1 MDRHKHKPR
10 HPPQSSP
17 VPAKKTT
24 DWGNV
29 ADWYDRLVGDE
40 GSEYQRH
47 VVNPGVLRMLDLQAG
62 QSILDLACGQGVL
75 CRWLAAEAARNPG
88 QTPTQ
93 IVGIDAAPGL
103 IEAARRREQTDR
115 LGITYLLGDARELPK
130 NPDLKESSFD
140 AITCILA
147 IQNMT
152 PLTPIWQGA
161 KHLLKPHGRLIV
173 VMMHPCFR
181 IPRQSTWHWDPAKNQ
196 QLRLISSYLTSSKT
210 EIEMRPGQL
219 AHGGPGEQTTTFHR
233 PLQAYINTLGSAGL
247 LIDHIEEWTS
257 HKKNE
262 PGPRKDEL
270 ERSRREIPMFLAIR
284 ARRA

>member
-10 HPPQSSP
+10 HSP
-17 VPAKKTT
+17 TPHPAPAKKTT

-47 VVNPGVLRMLDLQAG
+47 VVNPGVLRMLDLQPG
-62 QSILDLACGQGVL
+62 QRILDLACGQGVL
-75 CRWLAAEAARNPG
+75 CRALASHDSHP
-88 QTPTQ
+88 Q
-93 IVGIDAAPGL
+93 ITGIDAAPGL
-103 IEAARRREQTDR
+103 IEAAQRREQTDR
-115 LGITYLLGDARELPK
+115 LNITYLLGDARELPT
-130 NPDLKESSFD
+130 NPALQAASFD

-181 IPRQSTWHWDPAKNQ
+181 IPRQSTWHWDTTKNE

-210 EIEMRPGQL
+210 EIEMHPGQL
-219 AHGGPGEQTTTFHR
+219 AHGAPAQQTTTFHR

-270 ERSRREIPMFLAIR
+270 ERSRREIPLFLALR
-284 ARRA
+284 ARRAVNP